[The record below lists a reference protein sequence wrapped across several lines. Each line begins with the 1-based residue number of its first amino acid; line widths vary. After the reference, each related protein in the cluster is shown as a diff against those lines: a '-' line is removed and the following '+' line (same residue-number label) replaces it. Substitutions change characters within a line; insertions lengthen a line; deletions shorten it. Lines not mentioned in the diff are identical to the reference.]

1 MQRLAAC
8 VAMLAFVMPLPAAQP
23 YREDAVK
30 AAFIS
35 RFTGYVEWPATTFN
49 GGEFVIAV
57 LGAPQVADE
66 LQRLVAERPVKNLP
80 TRVRKITTAAQAREA
95 HVLYVGLQYGGNLD
109 RLTKDL
115 GPRPVLVV
123 ADHPHGL
130 DEGSIINLLLVDQ
143 RVRFEV
149 SLPAAQR
156 AGLKLSSELL
166 SVAVR
171 VRSAKDQGM
180 KP

>member
-1 MQRLAAC
+1 
-8 VAMLAFVMPLPAAQP
+8 MLAFAMPLPAAQP

-35 RFTGYVEWPATTFN
+35 RFTGYVEWPATTFK
-49 GGEFVIAV
+49 GGEFLIAV
-57 LGAPQVADE
+57 LGAPQIADE
-66 LQRLVAERPVKNLP
+66 LQRLVADRPVKNLP
-80 TRVRKITTAAQAREA
+80 TRVRKITTAVEAREA
-95 HVLYVGLQYGGNLD
+95 QMLYVGPQYSGNLET
-109 RLTKDL
+109 LTKDL
-115 GPRPVLVV
+115 GPRPVLIV
-123 ADHPHGL
+123 ADHPRGL

-149 SLPAAQR
+149 SLLAAER

-171 VRSAKDQGM
+171 VRGAKDQGM